1 MGFQSGDKA
10 GISLL
15 PGADKW
21 QPREE
26 VWAWWDP
33 AGAAATVS
41 GRRWDEQAP
50 EAESIRDCSL

>member
-1 MGFQSGDKA
+1 MGTKLA
-10 GISLL
+10 SLL

-41 GRRWDEQAP
+41 GRRWDEQAL